1 MVIVGK
7 NGDLLQVANEPTD
20 GKVICMKC
28 NKCSTLMLSYYYIY
42 ICTSLIE
49 LQTVLQLHVVNTEKN
64 SIDYFHVHIH

>member
-28 NKCSTLMLSYYYIY
+28 NKCSTLMLSYYYY
-42 ICTSLIE
+42 IIE
-49 LQTVLQLHVVNTEKN
+49 LQTVLQLINTEKN
-64 SIDYFHVHIH
+64 SIDYLHVHIH